1 MNEMPK
7 NTPTLQGPLQ
17 QLTALGQSLWL
28 DSIDRHLI
36 ASGELA
42 RLVNEGSVRGLTS
55 NPAIFQKAMAGQD
68 YRDDI
73 GRLRRAG
80 RSALEVYETLA
91 IADLQAA
98 ADIFRPLYE
107 QSGAADGYVSF
118 EVAPSLAHD
127 AAGTVAEAQRLWRAL
142 ERPNAMIK
150 VPGTPAGIE
159 AREQLIPEGINVNVT
174 LLFST
179 AVYAA
184 VAKAYMRA
192 IARRHALGL
201 ALRPVASVASFF
213 VSRVD
218 SKVDAELDRLVGKPD
233 LAAQIAAVR
242 GQAAIAN
249 AKVAWAVAGECYAT
263 AQWQAL
269 AAAGAQPQRLL
280 WASTGN
286 KNPAARD
293 VRYIEEL
300 IGPDTVNT
308 VPPATLAA
316 FADHGR
322 AALTLSEGQ
331 AAARL
336 TVQRLA
342 ALGIDIEAVAASLLQ
357 EGLQQ
362 FEVAF
367 VALIGAV
374 TAVA

>member
-159 AREQLIPEGINVNVT
+159 ALEQLITEGINVNVT

-269 AAAGAQPQRLL
+269 AAAGAAMGQHRKQESGGARRALHRGTDRTGHGQHRAPGNPGSLCRSRPRGTYLERGAGGSAPHSA
-280 WASTGN
+280 AS
-286 KNPAARD
+286 
-293 VRYIEEL
+293 
-300 IGPDTVNT
+300 
-308 VPPATLAA
+308 
-316 FADHGR
+316 GR
-322 AALTLSEGQ
+322 AGS
-331 AAARL
+331 RH
-336 TVQRLA
+336 
-342 ALGIDIEAVAASLLQ
+342 
-357 EGLQQ
+357 
-362 FEVAF
+362 
-367 VALIGAV
+367 
-374 TAVA
+374 